1 MIVSVDVYSQD
12 IDASLAAFK
21 KALDTGAKDVCLTSN
36 HDWDT
41 KEFMSLNLRF
51 EADHKNEALASLD
64 DGPFQKDSEF

>member
-1 MIVSVDVYSQD
+1 MIVSVDVYSKD

-21 KALDTGAKDVCLTSN
+21 KALDTGAKDICLTSN

-41 KEFMSLNLRF
+41 KEFMYLNLRF
-51 EADHKNEALASLD
+51 EAEHNNEALASLD